1 MIKKRVEWLENLIS
15 VKKKSNKK
23 NIKTNYKNIIN
34 RKTWANRMQSIRS
47 NVTQIL
53 YKIGLAKKTLMTRWT
68 IKFDLLDCK
77 N

>member
-1 MIKKRVEWLENLIS
+1 MIRKLNKCKKN
-15 VKKKSNKK
+15 SNKK
-23 NIKTNYKNIIN
+23 NIRTNYKNIIN